1 MHWLKEETMSKKINT
16 IYFTSIL
23 IGIAVFA
30 GGCFKAGNTQAA
42 QSLRAE
48 VIQTQEETSQ
58 DSAAAVRLRL
68 AYNYIL
74 YACLKIEQTKK
85 HDKR

>member
-1 MHWLKEETMSKKINT
+1 MSKKMKA

-23 IGIAVFA
+23 IGIAIFA

-58 DSAAAVRLRL
+58 DSAADVPVVLE
-68 AYNYIL
+68 
-74 YACLKIEQTKK
+74 KSEDDDHG
-85 HDKR
+85 HDDDHGLSLIHI

>member
-42 QSLRAE
+42 QSFRTE

-58 DSAAAVRLRL
+58 DSAADVPVVLE
-68 AYNYIL
+68 
-74 YACLKIEQTKK
+74 KSEDDDHG
-85 HDKR
+85 HDLSLIHI